1 MDNRIENASN
11 ILRDAVAQ
19 FISREAGPQSLITV
33 TRVRYTPDL
42 SNATIYISVLPQDK
56 ESSALSFVTRSVKD
70 VKDYLKNNTKLPR
83 VPYIEF
89 ILEKHSENTV

>member
-33 TRVRYTPDL
+33 TRVR
-42 SNATIYISVLPQDK
+42 
-56 ESSALSFVTRSVKD
+56 
-70 VKDYLKNNTKLPR
+70 
-83 VPYIEF
+83 
-89 ILEKHSENTV
+89 